1 MDTASYSIGQKKKES
16 VGGAR
21 YFVALL
27 PCQADVPPCI
37 YGVCSAFFFF
47 FFFFFVSASRCSLD
61 VMVRLCKENK
71 YLQGGPLYIHCKANT
86 TCKFLFGGA

>member
-1 MDTASYSIGQKKKES
+1 MDTASYSIGQKKKKES

-47 FFFFFVSASRCSLD
+47 FPLFFFSLFQ
-61 VMVRLCKENK
+61 RLDA
-71 YLQGGPLYIHCKANT
+71 L
-86 TCKFLFGGA
+86 